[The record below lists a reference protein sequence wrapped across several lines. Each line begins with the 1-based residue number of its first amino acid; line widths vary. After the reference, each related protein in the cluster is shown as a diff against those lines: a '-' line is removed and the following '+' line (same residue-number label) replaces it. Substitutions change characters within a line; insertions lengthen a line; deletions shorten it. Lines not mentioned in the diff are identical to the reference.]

1 MKATTRSIGDPA
13 GSPALASKAGFG
25 WRKLDAYSGHAEA
38 EDRVGKAL
46 IDDFA
51 VYVTKAGDRTQSYD
65 LEVTVPNGSG
75 WGHRNVRRL
84 PDGLVSGLYEVKSLW
99 RKNERSAFD
108 RRFKV
113 GTRGETIYGRR
124 DAQVKAFALTLEDR
138 VEEIFSDLQRVG
150 GHPWTNRTFVE
161 FCHEMI
167 DHAMAR
173 RHSKWFN
180 DQLGFLAG
188 HLTGVPLISRQAQAV
203 ISGGITEADILRGFS
218 DIEGIFVVAGPLY
231 TLVTKAEMGR
241 LLSFDSASSEG
252 PKIRMLGVIPSETK
266 QRKEKGKGKK

>member
-1 MKATTRSIGDPA
+1 MRGTTLSIGDPE
-13 GSPALASKAGFG
+13 GSQAPASKTGFG
-25 WRKLDAYSGHAEA
+25 WRKLEEYSGHAEA

-46 IDDFA
+46 IDDFS
-51 VYVTKAGDRTQSYD
+51 VYVTRAGDRTQSYD
-65 LEVTVPNGSG
+65 LEVTVPNGSTRRRSG
-75 WGHRNVRRL
+75 RRL
-84 PDGLVSGLYEVKSLW
+84 PDGLISGLYEVKSLW
-99 RKNERSAFD
+99 RRNERSAFD

-113 GTRGETIYGRR
+113 GTRGERIYGRR
-124 DAQVKAFALTLEDR
+124 DAQIKAFALALEDGM
-138 VEEIFSDLQRVG
+138 EEIFADLQRAG

-161 FCHEMI
+161 FSHEMI
-167 DHAMAR
+167 DHSMAR

-203 ISGGITEADILRGFS
+203 IASGITEADILRGFS

-252 PKIRMLGVIPSETK
+252 PKIRMLGVIPSETT
-266 QRKEKGKGKK
+266 QRKEKGKKKK

>member
-1 MKATTRSIGDPA
+1 MSRTTLSIGGPD
-13 GSPALASKAGFG
+13 GSQGPTSKTGFG
-25 WRKLDAYSGHAEA
+25 WRKLESYSGHAEA

-46 IDDFA
+46 IDDFS

-65 LEVTVPNGSG
+65 LEVTIPNGSG
-75 WGHRNVRRL
+75 RRRSARRL

-99 RKNERSAFD
+99 RRNERSAFD

-113 GTRGETIYGRR
+113 GTRGEKIYGRR
-124 DAQVKAFALTLEDR
+124 DAQIKAFALALEDGM
-138 VEEIFSDLQRVG
+138 EEIFAELHRSGERL
-150 GHPWTNRTFVE
+150 WSNRTFVE
-161 FCHEMI
+161 FSHEMI

-180 DQLGFLAG
+180 DQLEFLAER
-188 HLTGVPLISRQAQAV
+188 LAGVPLISRQAQAV
-203 ISGGITEADILRGFS
+203 ISSGIADADILRGFS
-218 DIEGIFVVAGPLY
+218 DIEGIFVVAGPTY

-252 PKIRMLGVIPSETK
+252 PKIRMLGVIPSETA
-266 QRKEKGKGKK
+266 QRKEKGKTKK